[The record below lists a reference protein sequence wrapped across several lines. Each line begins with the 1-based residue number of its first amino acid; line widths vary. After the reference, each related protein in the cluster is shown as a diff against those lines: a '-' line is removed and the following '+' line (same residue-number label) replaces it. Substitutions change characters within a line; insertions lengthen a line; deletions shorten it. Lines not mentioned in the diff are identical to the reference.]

1 MPTPIIPKRRRS
13 LGATACAAPR
23 AGSESRKIEP
33 AIKEAPAAPAN
44 VCKNARRDKRALFI
58 VSILLWG
65 DSTPLYKF
73 LQATRRTRV
82 RRPKQC
88 PTMGLARE
96 NTQQNC
102 CDCRPFSRLV
112 SYSKVCADN
121 RLPASR
127 LRTQHSET
135 GMFLCFPQNINLKPN
150 CNSRLEDCVFVERP
164 KLEPPM
170 LPPGVPKVG

>member
-73 LQATRRTRV
+73 LQAVRGTRV

-88 PTMGLARE
+88 PTKGRARK

-102 CDCRPFSRLV
+102 CAIAGLSV
-112 SYSKVCADN
+112 ASYRTPRFAQAT
-121 RLPASR
+121 ASR
-127 LRTQHSET
+127 PHNCEHSAARPECFLFLRT
-135 GMFLCFPQNINLKPN
+135 
-150 CNSRLEDCVFVERP
+150 
-164 KLEPPM
+164 
-170 LPPGVPKVG
+170 